1 MAKTDHCPICNVAV
15 KPENLLRHLNDTHPR
30 HPDTPR
36 WRDQLK
42 SEPGRVAPTRTSSP
56 IRVRPWQ
63 VAIVAAIVLGGVGL
77 YYLTQINL
85 FPSQPF
91 PCVSGTLVYHWHTQ
105 LYVYSGGALVTI
117 PGGIGLFAGCAEPLH
132 THDTTG
138 TIHVE
143 TDVSRF
149 YAIGDFYRVWN
160 KPFGSP
166 TQMIVN
172 GTALPSPT
180 ASQILYDQE
189 TISIYYTTFA

>member
-1 MAKTDHCPICNVAV
+1 M
-15 KPENLLRHLNDTHPR
+15 KPENLLRHLNDIHPR

-36 WRDQLK
+36 LREQLK
-42 SEPGRVAPTRTSSP
+42 AEVGRTAPNRTSTP
-56 IRVRPWQ
+56 IRVKPWQ

-77 YYLTQINL
+77 YYLTQIN
-85 FPSQPF
+85 SQPF

-105 LYVYSGGALVTI
+105 LFVYSGGAPVTI
-117 PGGIGLFAGCAEPLH
+117 PANVGLIAGCAEPLH

-143 TDVSRF
+143 TDINRF
-149 YAIGDFYRVWN
+149 YAIGDFYLVWG

-180 ASQILYDQE
+180 SSQTLYDLE
-189 TISIYYTTFA
+189 TISIYYTSFA